1 MKATTSWRRPPRLDD
16 PFRGDGF
23 GYGSAMAEG
32 TAPTLLFVVG
42 PPAVGKM
49 TVGREISKRTGLRLF
64 HHHLSAELVLP
75 FFDFG
80 SPAFDRLVD
89 RFRRHLIEEV
99 AASDLPGLIFTYV
112 WAYDLPG
119 EQKTLERYAHL
130 FQRRGGRVLYAELQA
145 SQEERLNRN
154 AGASRL
160 SAKPS
165 KRNIESSRRHLL
177 EADARYRLDSA
188 GEFDG
193 RPDYLRIETTHLSPA
208 DVVTQIIDHF
218 GLAPG
223 RGRRP

>member
-1 MKATTSWRRPPRLDD
+1 MT
-16 PFRGDGF
+16 FQGDGF

-49 TVGREISKRTGLRLF
+49 TVGREITKRTGLRLF
-64 HHHLSAELVLP
+64 HNHLPAELVLP

-119 EQKTLERYAHL
+119 EQETLERYARP
-130 FQRRGGRVLYAELQA
+130 FQQRGGRVLYAELQA

-154 AGASRL
+154 AGACRL
-160 SAKPS
+160 AAKPS
-165 KRNIESSRRHLL
+165 KRNIEASRRHLL
-177 EADARYRLDSA
+177 ETDARYRLDSA

-208 DVVTQIIDHF
+208 DVATQIIDHF
-218 GLAPG
+218 GLAPE

>member
-1 MKATTSWRRPPRLDD
+1 
-16 PFRGDGF
+16 
-23 GYGSAMAEG
+23 
-32 TAPTLLFVVG
+32 
-42 PPAVGKM
+42 
-49 TVGREISKRTGLRLF
+49 
-64 HHHLSAELVLP
+64 VLP

-165 KRNIESSRRHLL
+165 KRNIEASRRHLL

-223 RGRRP
+223 RGRKP

>member
-1 MKATTSWRRPPRLDD
+1 
-16 PFRGDGF
+16 
-23 GYGSAMAEG
+23 MAEG

-165 KRNIESSRRHLL
+165 KRNIEASRRHLL
-177 EADARYRLDSA
+177 EAARYRLDSA

-223 RGRRP
+223 RGRKP

>member
-1 MKATTSWRRPPRLDD
+1 
-16 PFRGDGF
+16 
-23 GYGSAMAEG
+23 MAEG

-99 AASDLPGLIFTYV
+99 AASDLPGLIFTYI

-165 KRNIESSRRHLL
+165 KRNIEASRRHLL
-177 EADARYRLDSA
+177 EAARYRLDSA

>member
-1 MKATTSWRRPPRLDD
+1 
-16 PFRGDGF
+16 
-23 GYGSAMAEG
+23 MAEG

-80 SPAFDRLVD
+80 SPAFDRLAD

-99 AASDLPGLIFTYV
+99 AASDRPGLIFTYV

-165 KRNIESSRRHLL
+165 KRNIEASRRHLL
-177 EADARYRLDSA
+177 EAARYRLDSA

>member
-1 MKATTSWRRPPRLDD
+1 MT
-16 PFRGDGF
+16 FQGDGF

-32 TAPTLLFVVG
+32 TAPTRLFAVG

-49 TVGREISKRTGLRLF
+49 TVGREITKRTGLRLF
-64 HHHLSAELVLP
+64 HDHLPAELVLP

-119 EQKTLERYAHL
+119 EQETLERYARP
-130 FQRRGGRVLYAELQA
+130 FQQRGGRVLYAELQA

-154 AGASRL
+154 ADASRL

-165 KRNIESSRRHLL
+165 KRNIEASPAPPAGSRCQVPPGFGRRVRWPAGLPADRDHAPVTRRRRHTDHRPLR
-177 EADARYRLDSA
+177 AGTRAWSQAVAPRLSA
-188 GEFDG
+188 PHGG
-193 RPDYLRIETTHLSPA
+193 
-208 DVVTQIIDHF
+208 
-218 GLAPG
+218 
-223 RGRRP
+223 

>member
-1 MKATTSWRRPPRLDD
+1 MT
-16 PFRGDGF
+16 FQGDGF

-49 TVGREISKRTGLRLF
+49 TVGREITKRTGLRLF
-64 HHHLSAELVLP
+64 HNHLPAELVLP

-119 EQKTLERYAHL
+119 EQETLERYARP
-130 FQRRGGRVLYAELQA
+130 FQQRGGTTQPERRRVPARRQA
-145 SQEERLNRN
+145 IQTEHRGLPAPPAGNRCQVPPGFGRRVRWSAGLPADRDHAPVTRRRRHTDHRPLRAGTRAWSQ
-154 AGASRL
+154 AVAPRL
-160 SAKPS
+160 SAP
-165 KRNIESSRRHLL
+165 H
-177 EADARYRLDSA
+177 
-188 GEFDG
+188 GG
-193 RPDYLRIETTHLSPA
+193 
-208 DVVTQIIDHF
+208 
-218 GLAPG
+218 
-223 RGRRP
+223 

>member
-99 AASDLPGLIFTYV
+99 AASDLPGLIFTYI

-119 EQKTLERYAHL
+119 EQKTLERYAHP
-130 FQRRGGRVLYAELQA
+130 FQRRDCHPPTSSHRSSTTSGWRPGVGAGRSAQALGTAWRLTSNRVDYAPVPLA
-145 SQEERLNRN
+145 S
-154 AGASRL
+154 A
-160 SAKPS
+160 
-165 KRNIESSRRHLL
+165 
-177 EADARYRLDSA
+177 
-188 GEFDG
+188 
-193 RPDYLRIETTHLSPA
+193 
-208 DVVTQIIDHF
+208 
-218 GLAPG
+218 
-223 RGRRP
+223 